1 MLALFPNFCI
11 LKCKGLQTGLRLSLT
26 TSVLQIGIE
35 PPDST
40 TLDILKKGS

>member
-1 MLALFPNFCI
+1 MLALSPNFCM
-11 LKCKGLQTGLRLSLT
+11 LKHKVLQTGLRLSLT

-35 PPDST
+35 PPVST